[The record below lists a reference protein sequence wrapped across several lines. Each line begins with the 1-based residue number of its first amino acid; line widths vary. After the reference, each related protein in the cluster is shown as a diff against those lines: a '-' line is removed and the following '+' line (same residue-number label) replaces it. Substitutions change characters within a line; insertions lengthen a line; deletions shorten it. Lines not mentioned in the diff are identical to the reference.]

1 MEGKVQALIRFKG
14 LKESKD
20 QSAVILLPVV
30 IIFYKCIIVF
40 HSVYLPTYTFF
51 MTNEG
56 TVNKHLQDT
65 LTVFKS
71 EENGI
76 SERRI

>member
-1 MEGKVQALIRFKG
+1 MQALIRFKG

-20 QSAVILLPVV
+20 QSALILLPVV
-30 IIFYKCIIVF
+30 SIIVF